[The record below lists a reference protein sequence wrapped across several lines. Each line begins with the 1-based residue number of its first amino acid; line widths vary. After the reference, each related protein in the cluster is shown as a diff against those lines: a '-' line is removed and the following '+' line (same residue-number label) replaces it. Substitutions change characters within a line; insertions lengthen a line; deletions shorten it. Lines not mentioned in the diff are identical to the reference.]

1 MLWEEKSQ
9 CHTIY
14 SLNFSSV
21 ATSRSTRSLGDV
33 VLKGK
38 RAIRQVKIVAVERTL
53 VELTAEVVDEELIAG
68 RLAVVRKLRR
78 LLNDLATR
86 DEMCLFVLNQ
96 AQSVRPSYVGSCIS
110 FVGKDRLSASHIAS
124 S

>member
-14 SLNFSSV
+14 SVNFSSV

-78 LLNDLATR
+78 LLND
-86 DEMCLFVLNQ
+86 
-96 AQSVRPSYVGSCIS
+96 
-110 FVGKDRLSASHIAS
+110 
-124 S
+124 